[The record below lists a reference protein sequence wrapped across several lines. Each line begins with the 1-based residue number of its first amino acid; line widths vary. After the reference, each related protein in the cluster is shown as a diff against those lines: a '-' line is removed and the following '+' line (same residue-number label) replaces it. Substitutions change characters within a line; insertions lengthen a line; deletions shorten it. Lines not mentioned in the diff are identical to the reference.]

1 MPDFAE
7 IRSSDKD
14 TTHGPGLD
22 EVARGYGAN
31 YPKAVA
37 SLRRDEELLLT
48 FFDFPAEHWVP
59 SIGLTYRTP
68 RRKTGLIGG
77 GP

>member
-22 EVARGYGAN
+22 EIARDYGAK

-37 SLRRDEELLLT
+37 SLRR
-48 FFDFPAEHWVP
+48 AEIRFIDGAQAE
-59 SIGLTYRTP
+59 SRSTA
-68 RRKTGLIGG
+68 
-77 GP
+77 